1 MASKW
6 YGTGLKSMVDA
17 TIAFSSDTIKAI
29 LVNASY
35 TYDADH
41 DFANDVSGNELTG
54 TGYTGGFGGSGRK
67 TLASK
72 TITNDTTNDRVEYDC
87 ADITWTALNAGT
99 IGGVVLV
106 KEVTNDAAS
115 PIIAFLDPTNL
126 VTNGGDV
133 TLVIDAEGILQI
145 SYA

>member
-6 YGTGLKSMVDA
+6 YGKGLLKVADR
-17 TIAFSSDTIKAI
+17 TIDFANDTIKAI

-35 TYDADH
+35 TYNADH
-41 DFANDVSGNELTG
+41 DFANDVSSNELSG

-72 TITNDTTNDRVEYDC
+72 TILEDAANDRIEYDF

-99 IGGVVLV
+99 IGGIVLV
-106 KEVTNDAAS
+106 KEGTNDADSA
-115 PIIAFLDPTNL
+115 IIAFLDPSDL

-133 TLVIDAEGILQI
+133 TLVVNAETALQI

>member
-6 YGTGLKSMVDA
+6 YGTGLLAMVNG
-17 TIAFSSDTIKAI
+17 TIAFTSDTIKAI
-29 LVNASY
+29 LVSDSY

-41 DFANDVSGNELTG
+41 DFANDVSSTELNG
-54 TGYTGGFGGSGRK
+54 TGYTGGFNGSGRK

-72 TITNDTTNDRVEYDC
+72 TITNDTTNDRVEYDF

-133 TLVIDAEGILQI
+133 TLVINAEGALQI

>member
-1 MASKW
+1 
-6 YGTGLKSMVDA
+6 MVDR
-17 TIAFSSDTIKAI
+17 TIDFANDTIKAI
-29 LVNASY
+29 LVDDTY
-35 TYDADH
+35 VYDADH
-41 DFANDVSGNELTG
+41 DFANDVSADELTG

-72 TITNDTTNDRVEYDC
+72 TITNDTANDRVEYDF

-106 KEVTNDAAS
+106 KEITNDAAS

-133 TLVIDAEGILQI
+133 TLVVNAEGAMQI

>member
-6 YGTGLKSMVDA
+6 YGKGLLKVVDR
-17 TIAFSSDTIKAI
+17 TIDFANDTIKAI

-35 TYDADH
+35 VYDADH
-41 DFANDVSGNELTG
+41 DFANDVSGNELSG

-72 TITNDTTNDRVEYDC
+72 TITEDTANDRVEYDC
-87 ADITWTALNAGT
+87 ADITWTGINAGT
-99 IGGVVLV
+99 IGGIVLV
-106 KEVTNDAAS
+106 KEITDDAAS
-115 PIIAFLDPTNL
+115 PIIGFLDPSDL

-133 TLVIDAEGILQI
+133 TLVINAEGILQI

>member
-6 YGTGLKSMVDA
+6 YGKGLLKVADR
-17 TIAFSSDTIKAI
+17 TIDFVNDTIKVM

-35 TYDADH
+35 TFNPDH
-41 DFANDVSGNELTG
+41 DFADDVSANELSG
-54 TGYTGGFGGSGRK
+54 TGYAGGFNGAGRK

-72 TITNDTTNDRVEYDC
+72 TITEDTANDRIEFDC
-87 ADITWTALNAGT
+87 ADLTWTAINAGT
-99 IGGVVLV
+99 IGGVVVL
-106 KEVTNDAAS
+106 KEITNDAAS
-115 PIIAFLDPTNL
+115 PLIAFLDPSDL

-133 TLVIDAEGILQI
+133 TLVINAEGLLQI

>member
-1 MASKW
+1 
-6 YGTGLKSMVDA
+6 MVNG

-29 LVNASY
+29 LVNDTY

-41 DFANDVSGNELTG
+41 DFANDVSSNELTG

-72 TITNDTTNDRVEYDC
+72 TITNDTTNDRVEYDF

-115 PIIAFLDPTNL
+115 PIIAFLDPNNL

-133 TLVIDAEGILQI
+133 TLVINAEGALQI